1 MIFVLLLII
10 MGVMGALE
18 DLPKSVKDGMTPTLS
33 LNMDNIDKLPS
44 KRAYCNITL
53 DEHILIHCQ
62 NFVLLDS
69 FKRVLA
75 SKSGKIYNSDVFD

>member
-1 MIFVLLLII
+1 
-10 MGVMGALE
+10 MGALE
-18 DLPKSVKDGMTPTLS
+18 DKPKSVQDGMTPTMS
-33 LNMDNIDKLPS
+33 LKMDSIDQLPLI
-44 KRAYCNITL
+44 RRGCNVTL

-75 SKSGKIYNSDVFD
+75 SKSGKIYDSDVFV